1 MSIYIDDLNEWRPG
15 RKSAHLGTD
24 GNLDELHSFATRLG
38 LRFAWF
44 QDKDYPHY
52 DVMGNAKYQA
62 ALRLGAKQ
70 VTCKEWIKLV
80 PKKKCLF

>member
-1 MSIYIDDLNEWRPG
+1 MTIYIDDLNEWRPN

-24 GNLDELHSFATRLG
+24 GPIDELHSFATQLG

-52 DVMGNAKYQA
+52 DVMGQTKYQQ
-62 ALRLGAKQ
+62 ALKLGAKQ

-80 PKKKCLF
+80 PKRQRA